1 MPFTGFTSETGEFLW
16 ELAFHNEKPWFEAHR
31 EQFLRAVKEPFD
43 ALAKETL
50 ALMRQKHPNEP
61 YCLHISRI
69 YRDARRLFG
78 RGPYKDHLWF
88 SIKASQVLLEGPM
101 FWFEVGAADYSY
113 GMGFYSATPAQM
125 EAFRRSI
132 DANPERFRRIAEG
145 VKRRGYKLDGE
156 EYKRPKK
163 LRGDALIDGWY
174 NRKRIGLEKS
184 FDLGG
189 DAFSQKLPEILVSA
203 YAELMPM
210 YEYFM
215 EIYRACPE
223 TGRPAPRGTG
233 NAAE

>member
-1 MPFTGFTSETGEFLW
+1 MFQGFSQNAIDFLW
-16 ELAFHNEKPWFEAHR
+16 GISLNNERGWFMAHKQDFTDYVDVPMRELGK
-31 EQFLRAVKEPFD
+31 AVFS
-43 ALAKETL
+43 ALAEEYPKQDW
-50 ALMRQKHPNEP
+50 R
-61 YCLHISRI
+61 LHVCRI

-101 FWFEVGAADYSY
+101 FWFEIGAADYSY

-189 DAFSQKLPEILVSA
+189 DAFSQNLPEILVSA

>member
-1 MPFTGFTSETGEFLW
+1 
-16 ELAFHNEKPWFEAHR
+16 
-31 EQFLRAVKEPFD
+31 
-43 ALAKETL
+43 
-50 ALMRQKHPNEP
+50 
-61 YCLHISRI
+61 
-69 YRDARRLFG
+69 
-78 RGPYKDHLWF
+78 
-88 SIKASQVLLEGPM
+88 M
-101 FWFEVGAADYSY
+101 FWFEIGAADYSY

-145 VKRRGYKLDGE
+145 VKRCGYKLDGE

-163 LRGDALIDGWY
+163 LRGDALIDSWY

-223 TGRPAPRGTG
+223 SGRPAPRGTG

>member
-1 MPFTGFTSETGEFLW
+1 MFQGFSKKTGEFLW
-16 ELAFHNEKPWFEAHR
+16 ELAFNNERPWFLAHKD
-31 EQFLRAVKEPFD
+31 EFEENVNAPFKE
-43 ALAKETL
+43 LAGECF
-50 ALMRQKHPNEP
+50 ALMEQRYPALDCRVHV
-61 YCLHISRI
+61 SRI

-145 VKRRGYKLDGE
+145 VKRHGYKLDGE